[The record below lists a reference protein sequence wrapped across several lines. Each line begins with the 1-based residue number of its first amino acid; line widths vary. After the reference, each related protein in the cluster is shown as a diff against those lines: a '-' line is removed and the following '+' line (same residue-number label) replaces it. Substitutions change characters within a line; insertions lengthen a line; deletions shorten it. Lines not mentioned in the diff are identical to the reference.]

1 MTAIAEE
8 DDQHQAEPRRAA
20 VLQLADENGL
30 LTVKDR
36 QIGGRFS
43 SDLVERAKQV
53 TGITSDTELLTY
65 ALAKVALED
74 DFGQRLVARRGRVP
88 AGTFLAS

>member
-8 DDQHQAEPRRAA
+8 DDQHQAEARRAA